1 MVFRAAFFIDRIIFE
16 TAQLQNL
23 GGQIQIGSYILCFVG
38 ITANGNHLA
47 AQFVIAAENI
57 GTGMRLS
64 ETIAEASGIQFQALA
79 TVNQQFQNRI
89 DGILIFIVGVIF
101 VLGRRHTDDIIQVP

>member
-1 MVFRAAFFIDRIIFE
+1 MIFRAAFFIDRIIFE

-23 GGQIQIGSYILCFVG
+23 GG
-38 ITANGNHLA
+38 H
-47 AQFVIAAENI
+47 I

-89 DGILIFIVGVIF
+89 NGILIFIVGVIF